1 MILPIIDLAL
11 AQSYDFQI
19 QMPGLEP
26 LAVSFHTWPCSKF
39 SDAFRTRERMLRLT
53 VLYRLD
59 RFIGCQHR
67 VCEKRI
73 VNERRRIAV
82 APFGVLWRSGRI
94 FRDGHFEPLL
104 EQFAQVRFDAHVGEH
119 SAKNYLADLAFS
131 ELENEV
137 VGLRSPHA
145 MRSHDDGLAVLD
157 VGFEALEPVRAGP
170 LEAVEVQDSLAGE
183 EAGLDLLGFE
193 RSVEHPAVVR
203 RIEIVRRDE
212 DLEPMRLRGPE
223 DALHVLDGVVLGEAF
238 FEQRPRSA
246 FFA

>member
-26 LAVSFHTWPCSKF
+26 LAVSFHTWPYSKF
-39 SDAFRTRERMLRLT
+39 SDAFRTPERMLRLT

-82 APFGVLWRSGRI
+82 APLGVLWRSGRI

-119 SAKNYLADLAFS
+119 SAKNDLADLAFS

-137 VGLRSPHA
+137 VGLRSPDA
-145 MRSHDDGLAVLD
+145 MRRHDDGFAVLD
-157 VGFEALEPVRAGP
+157 VGFKALEPVGAGP

-212 DLEPMRLRGPE
+212 DLEPMRLRGLE